1 MAHARPPHPRLGFYR
16 RLSPEL
22 RREYDRSD
30 ARTTLPLAP
39 SPALAHATA
48 AVIAALAGRSP
59 AATRRAAQTLVDEI
73 CEALAAQSR
82 SGRPPRTPKVKVL
95 KTRPRLARSEFH
107 GLYTRFENGDSE
119 IKVWMFTAAL
129 KQVVRPRT
137 FLRTLL
143 HEVCHHVDMT
153 WLDLPSSLHTI
164 GFHARESSL
173 LRALERSGA
182 RIPGGARRE
191 RAARRERDESP
202 GCAEPAAPVP
212 VADDGGTES
221 AHDEEIVAPSE
232 APAFQLELFSPSAR
246 STSARRRARSD

>member
-1 MAHARPPHPRLGFYR
+1 MARPRPSPPRLGFYR

-30 ARTTLPLAP
+30 ARTTLPLRP
-39 SPALAHATA
+39 SPALGRAAT
-48 AVIAALAGRSP
+48 AVIAALTAGSP
-59 AATRRAAQTLVDEI
+59 AATRRAAQRLVEEI
-73 CEALAAQSR
+73 CEALAARSR

-129 KQVVRPRT
+129 KRVVRPRT

-182 RIPGGARRE
+182 RIPGGARGRGGSPE
-191 RAARRERDESP
+191 AAQRADAAPLAADEV
-202 GCAEPAAPVP
+202 AEPAREQGSAVP
-212 VADDGGTES
+212 TDES
-221 AHDEEIVAPSE
+221 VL
-232 APAFQLELFSPSAR
+232 QLELFSPSAR
-246 STSARRRARSD
+246 SASGRRRARSD